1 MFVFVVCN
9 QLVCSVQMS
18 LKELGRENP
27 RDAIKVYVYYQL
39 KGEIYS
45 KNKTTL

>member
-27 RDAIKVYVYYQL
+27 RDAIKMYYQL

-45 KNKTTL
+45 KNKTTM